1 MNEFVPV
8 SKAKELLKSLS
19 FSQKTEFLPIQE
31 ALGKFIAEPIISTMA
46 VPSFDNSG
54 MDGYALA
61 WGDGGESRKVVDVV
75 QAGSKPEFELEKGTA
90 VRIFTGAPIPKGADT
105 VIQQELISRVGEV
118 IFFEHEQVRQGM
130 NVRSK
135 GSQCQPGEVVIPAQT
150 QLSPGSIGLLASLGI
165 EKVSVFK
172 SPKIGIVLTG
182 DEIVDLG
189 KDLLPG
195 QIYNSNG
202 PALEAYLR
210 RLGIKDIKFYKAKD
224 QAAEVT
230 QVIQKALKEGD
241 ILLLTGG
248 ISVGD
253 YDFVKAGLEKN
264 GVSQLFY
271 KVKQRPGK
279 PLYAGYT
286 EGKMVFALPGNPA
299 SVLSCFIQF
308 VKPILLDWTGD
319 PSPWKGPE
327 FYPISKDFDK
337 KAEMTFFLKAKI
349 QNGKAVILPGQ
360 ESFNLLPFGVADG
373 LVEIPGE
380 QEHVEE
386 GSLVAFYPW

>member
-1 MNEFVPV
+1 MNEFVSV

-19 FSQKTEFLPIQE
+19 FSQKVEFSPLAE
-31 ALGKFIAEPIISTMA
+31 ALGKFIAELVISPMA

-61 WGDGGESRKVVDVV
+61 WNDGGESRKVVDIV
-75 QAGSKPEFELEKGTA
+75 QAGSNPDFKLEKGTA
-90 VRIFTGAPIPKGADT
+90 VRIYTGAPVPKGADT
-105 VIQQELISRVGEV
+105 VIQQELISRVGDV
-118 IFFEHEQVRQGM
+118 IFFEYEQVNLGM
-130 NVRSK
+130 NVRKK
-135 GSQCQPGEVVIPAQT
+135 GAQCQPGEVVISAQT
-150 QLSPGSIGLLASLGI
+150 EISPGSIGLLASLGI
-165 EKVSVFK
+165 QKVSVFK
-172 SPKIGIVLTG
+172 SPKVGIILTG
-182 DEIVDLG
+182 DEIIDLG
-189 KDLLPG
+189 NDLLPG

-202 PALEAYLR
+202 PALVAYLK
-210 RLGIKDIKFYKAKD
+210 RLGIHEIFTYKAKD
-224 QAAEVT
+224 EVT
-230 QVIQKALKEGD
+230 EVNKVIQKALGEVD

-253 YDFVKAGLEKN
+253 YDFVKSGLEKN

-286 EGKMVFALPGNPA
+286 EGKIVFALPGNPA
-299 SVLSCFIQF
+299 SVLSCFIQY
-308 VKPILLDWTGD
+308 VKPIILEWMGN
-319 PSPWKGPE
+319 PSAWQGPK
-327 FYPISKDFDK
+327 FYPISKDFNKRTDL
-337 KAEMTFFLKAKI
+337 TFFLKAKI

-373 LVEIPGE
+373 LVEISEG